1 MDYFNIGKI
10 VNTHGI
16 RGEVKVIPLT
26 DDPKRFELLEYVYI
40 DNNKS
45 LEKYTIKNIKYFK
58 NMVIIKFEE
67 LQDMTSAEKLKQS
80 IVKIPRELAI
90 PLEDDE
96 YYVQD
101 LIDIKVS
108 TDDCEYLGTIKDII
122 FTGSNDVYVIE
133 TEDKKEILIPALKQC
148 IKQIDMNSKTMIVS
162 LLEGLIDE

>member
-1 MDYFNIGKI
+1 MEYFNIGKI

-16 RGEVKVIPLT
+16 RGEVKVLSLT
-26 DDPKRFELLEYVYI
+26 DDPKRFELLDYVYI

-58 NMVIIKFEE
+58 NMIIIKFEE

-80 IVKIPRELAI
+80 MVKIPRELAL

-101 LIDIKVS
+101 LMDIKVS
-108 TDDCEYLGTIKDII
+108 TDDCKYLGTIKDII

>member
-26 DDPKRFELLEYVYI
+26 DEPKRFELLEYVYI
-40 DNNKS
+40 DNNRKI
-45 LEKYTIKNIKYFK
+45 EKYTIDGIKYFK
-58 NMVIIKFEE
+58 NMIIIKFEE
-67 LQDMTSAEKLKQS
+67 LKDMTSAEKLKQS
-80 IVKIPRELAI
+80 IIKIPRELAL

-101 LIDIKVS
+101 LIGIDVS
-108 TDDCEYLGTIKDII
+108 TDAGKNLGTIKDII

-133 TEDKKEILIPALKQC
+133 TDDKKEILIPAIKQC
-148 IKQIDMNSKTMIVS
+148 IKQVDMNNKTMVVS

>member
-16 RGEVKVIPLT
+16 RGEVKIIPLT
-26 DDPKRFELLEYVYI
+26 DEPKRFELLEYVYI
-40 DNNKS
+40 DNNRTI
-45 LEKYTIKNIKYFK
+45 EKYTINSIRYFK
-58 NMVIIKFEE
+58 NMIIIKFDE
-67 LQDMTSAEKLKQS
+67 LKDMTSAEKLKQS
-80 IVKIPRELAI
+80 IIKIPRELAL

-101 LIDIKVS
+101 LIGIDVS
-108 TDDCEYLGTIKDII
+108 TDAGRDLGTIKDII

-133 TEDKKEILIPALKQC
+133 TDDKKEILIPAIKQC
-148 IKQIDMNSKTMIVS
+148 IKQVDMKNKTMIVL

>member
-26 DDPKRFELLEYVYI
+26 DEPKRFELLEYVYI
-40 DNNKS
+40 DNNRKI
-45 LEKYTIKNIKYFK
+45 EKYTIDGIKYFK
-58 NMVIIKFEE
+58 NMIIIKFEE
-67 LQDMTSAEKLKQS
+67 LKDMTSAEKLKQS
-80 IVKIPRELAI
+80 IIKIPRELAL

-101 LIDIKVS
+101 LIGIDVS
-108 TDDCEYLGTIKDII
+108 TDAGKNLGTIKDII

-133 TEDKKEILIPALKQC
+133 TDDKKEILIPAIKQC
-148 IKQIDMNSKTMIVS
+148 IKQIDMNNKTMVVS

>member
-80 IVKIPRELAI
+80 IVKIPRELAL